1 MAHVFVTDLLT
12 FMVYLMIQVAY
23 PPIGNRRRTPVVPTQ
38 RSAHKLPKTS
48 VNQST
53 INQILNNIFGHEFEI
68 MTNHLDNERMCQQDE
83 VVFVFCIWVL
93 VSSLFSFK
101 FVLYNI
107 FSTHWCVNSTEDL
120 ED

>member
-1 MAHVFVTDLLT
+1 
-12 FMVYLMIQVAY
+12 MIQVAY

-68 MTNHLDNERMCQQDE
+68 MTNHLDNERMYCQPLF
-83 VVFVFCIWVL
+83 VNKMRLYLYFVFGFWFLLFFPLSLYCIIYFQL
-93 VSSLFSFK
+93 
-101 FVLYNI
+101 
-107 FSTHWCVNSTEDL
+107 TGA
-120 ED
+120 

>member
-1 MAHVFVTDLLT
+1 MAHVFITDLLT

-68 MTNHLDNERMCQQDE
+68 MTNHLDNERMYCQPLF
-83 VVFVFCIWVL
+83 VNKMRSYLYFVFGFWFLLFFPLSLYCIIYFQL
-93 VSSLFSFK
+93 
-101 FVLYNI
+101 
-107 FSTHWCVNSTEDL
+107 TGA
-120 ED
+120 